1 MVTQIV
7 CVVVFL
13 VCFFSALVR
22 VFVEYRG
29 FVKGVLIPVAS
40 MLIVSMLTVA
50 GTFRIRNEVISY
62 ALTLAFTLH
71 QIFIHF
77 FVEFNTVWIEASAI
91 FSVGAIFGIR
101 GFGCWMQDRENG
113 VAAGGEG
120 AGGANEE
127 AVQQIEDRIREAMK
141 FIVFNYIAA
150 FFIALISMILNI
162 KCIRIE
168 KNHEDNTD
176 KILKMVNSDQ
186 SKYNILILI
195 CLAVPCVIGH
205 IPLYWERT
213 LHFLVR

>member
-1 MVTQIV
+1 MNTQVV
-7 CVVVFL
+7 CGVVFL
-13 VCFFSALVR
+13 IGFLCAFIR
-22 VFVEYRG
+22 TFVEYHG
-29 FVKGVLIPVAS
+29 FVDGVLVPAAS